1 VAGII
6 NVTTAAQKEHFVQA
20 LQGWIDDFQTL
31 SRLDPAPAQRFNVN

>member
-1 VAGII
+1 
-6 NVTTAAQKEHFVQA
+6 VTTAAQKEHFTQA